1 MSDVSKELLSEPGA
15 LTFANFNPA
24 EHAVYEIGGDVL
36 PQMAEVFGHTLKNDP
51 DVDNLGEL
59 IDLIGPAKELQQNIE
74 RVQQRIGVSEDSV
87 DLARGWIERS
97 GLLTP
102 VERSFLD
109 PEDASRRDDQLV
121 GIITGGA
128 RNWMQRRA
136 ELALKLAEEGVNFKK
151 IILAAGNREMRQGEG
166 QDVARGM
173 TEIEYMNLVLA
184 NKLHGRA
191 SDVVQIL
198 AVDSELGDD
207 VGRRV
212 ASSVDESDDEPLVI
226 SNAGVWVQNAGQISR
241 GFRDKLGVPV
251 QKDVYVVSDEFPLGT
266 GAETASTHQNPFS
279 ALSLIVRNA
288 QEFVRA
294 QS

>member
-1 MSDVSKELLSEPGA
+1 MSDVSKELVSEPEA

-24 EHAVYEIGGDVL
+24 EHSVYEIGGDVL
-36 PQMAEVFGHTLKNDP
+36 PQMAEVFGHTLENDP
-51 DVDNLGEL
+51 DVDNLGQL
-59 IDLIGPAKELQQNIE
+59 IELIGPAKELQQNIQG
-74 RVQQRIGVSEDSV
+74 VQQRIGANEDAV
-87 DLARGWIERS
+87 DLARSWVERS

-109 PEDASRRDDQLV
+109 PEDTSRRDDELV
-121 GIITGGA
+121 GIITGGV

-136 ELALKLAEEGVNFKK
+136 DLALKLTEEGVIFKK
-151 IILAAGNREMRQGEG
+151 IILAAGHREMAQGEG
-166 QDVARGM
+166 QDVAQRM

-184 NKLHGRA
+184 NKLHGHA

-198 AVDSELGDD
+198 AVDSGVGDD

-241 GFRDKLGVPV
+241 GFRDEYGAPV
-251 QKDVYVVSDEFPLGT
+251 QKDVHVVSDQFPLGT
-266 GAETASTHQNPFS
+266 GEEPTATHQNPFS
-279 ALSLIVRNA
+279 ALSLIIRNS